1 MALFLRGGAMW
12 MLYAGIFVYTLGK
25 VVAVLGTNPYAS
37 AGFRLLTGAASG
49 ASAMCCILF
58 FKPLTNT

>member
-12 MLYAGIFVYTLGK
+12 MLYAGIFVYTLGE

-37 AGFRLLTGAASG
+37 RRVPASHRAASG